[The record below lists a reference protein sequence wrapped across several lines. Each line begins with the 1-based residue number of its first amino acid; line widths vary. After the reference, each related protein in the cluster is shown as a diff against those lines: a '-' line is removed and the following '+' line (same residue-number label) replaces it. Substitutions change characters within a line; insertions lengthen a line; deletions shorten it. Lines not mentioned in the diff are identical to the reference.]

1 MLDPLTALALAG
13 NIVQFVEFSGKIISG
28 SSELFQ
34 SSTGVLNSNEALEA
48 ITKGLVAMTSKLGQ
62 LDLDDQSHLVSEEEQ
77 ALQDLC
83 RSCTSVADELLLR
96 LNKLKVPT
104 SIGQGKRKRWKSA
117 QHAVQ
122 SVWAEKELSTLG
134 GRLAG
139 FKQALELRIVAQL
152 RDQIDVLSLQLSDR
166 FNELDGKCQAAILDL
181 LTNREASE
189 KQLQDHTFAVSR
201 LFE

>member
-13 NIVQFVEFSGKIISG
+13 NIMQFVEFSGKIISG

-34 SSTGVLNSNEALEA
+34 SSSGVLKSNEALEA
-48 ITKGLVAMTSKLGQ
+48 ITKDLVAMTSKLGQ
-62 LDLDDQSHLVSEEEQ
+62 LDLDDQSHLLIEEDQ

-117 QHAVQ
+117 QHVVQ
-122 SVWAEKELSTLG
+122 SAWAEKELSTLG
-134 GRLAG
+134 GQLAG

-152 RDQIDVLSLQLSDR
+152 RYARVNYKLFQI
-166 FNELDGKCQAAILDL
+166 F
-181 LTNREASE
+181 
-189 KQLQDHTFAVSR
+189 
-201 LFE
+201 